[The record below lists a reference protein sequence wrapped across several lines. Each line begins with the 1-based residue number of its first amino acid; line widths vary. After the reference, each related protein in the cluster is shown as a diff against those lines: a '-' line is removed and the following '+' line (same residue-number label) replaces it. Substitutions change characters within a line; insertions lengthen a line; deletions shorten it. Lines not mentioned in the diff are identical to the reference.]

1 MTAKRFARIQD
12 GGVAE
17 IFSTRD
23 RLETLFHSALIWV
36 DVTDRIDV
44 AEGWRFDGNDFAPP
58 RATRGTQPF
67 RRTITPPSA
76 GAIALAYR
84 ANGGARLR
92 LSPARSHSTQRAIEL
107 MRGEHG
113 DNGQL
118 CLATEYRPRSG
129 A

>member
-58 RATRGTQPF
+58 VAPAA
-67 RRTITPPSA
+67 PSLPDA
-76 GAIALAYR
+76 PSL
-84 ANGGARLR
+84 LR
-92 LSPARSHSTQRAIEL
+92 LQEQLRSLTAQMAAL
-107 MRGEHG
+107 GYG
-113 DNGQL
+113 
-118 CLATEYRPRSG
+118 
-129 A
+129 